1 MVQKQPPFLGT
12 FHNKVDRKG
21 RVSVPAA
28 YRQILSTSSFPGLV
42 LYESFKAPGAIEG
55 CSMDFMTDLSDSVL
69 SMDLYSETHEDLA
82 ATLFSESHQLSW
94 DANGR
99 ILLPENLIASAGI
112 NGLATFAG
120 MGKSFRI
127 WEPEAFKV
135 FQAARRKQA
144 REKGLTLPLR
154 PQPEA

>member
-1 MVQKQPPFLGT
+1 MQKQPPFLGT

-28 YRQILSTSSFPGLV
+28 FRQILGASSFPGLV
-42 LYESFKAPGAIEG
+42 LYESYKAPGAIEG
-55 CSMDFMTDLSDSVL
+55 CSMDFMTDLSESL
-69 SMDLYSETHEDLA
+69 MSMDLYSETHEDLS

-99 ILLPENLIASAGI
+99 IVLPEELIEAAGI
-112 NGLATFAG
+112 TDMATFAG

-127 WEPEAFKV
+127 WEPAAFKV
-135 FQAARRKQA
+135 FQAARRAQT
-144 REKGLTLPLR
+144 REKGLSLPLR
-154 PQPEA
+154 PKPEA